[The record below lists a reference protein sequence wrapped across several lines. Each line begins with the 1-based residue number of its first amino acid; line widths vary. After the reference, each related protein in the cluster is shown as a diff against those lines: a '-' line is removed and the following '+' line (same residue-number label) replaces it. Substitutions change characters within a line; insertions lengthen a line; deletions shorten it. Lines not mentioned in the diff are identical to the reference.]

1 MYDYIISSRN
11 CRSISK
17 RSILTSLVVGFTLRN
32 LVLYDIDEAQ
42 ISSVYYSLLCDT
54 GDLVNF
60 QKKVCTA
67 HSKKNES
74 CVTQANTVYW
84 VKAKFI
90 LARIGNWIILTRC
103 TAWTCMWLLAASSLF
118 LWKRLKINYIKYQH
132 GDLSATKSS
141 TIRRWIWTYE

>member
-74 CVTQANTVYW
+74 CVTQANTGYRA
-84 VKAKFI
+84 KAKFI
-90 LARIGNWIILTRC
+90 LTRNGHSQTNTVVSC
-103 TAWTCMWLLAASSLF
+103 DC
-118 LWKRLKINYIKYQH
+118 R
-132 GDLSATKSS
+132 
-141 TIRRWIWTYE
+141 

>member
-1 MYDYIISSRN
+1 MVTFLPCPKETFILKSESCKLRCMNIISSRN

-67 HSKKNES
+67 STWYFNSVVVPRTIKFKL
-74 CVTQANTVYW
+74 YW
-84 VKAKFI
+84 
-90 LARIGNWIILTRC
+90 NIID
-103 TAWTCMWLLAASSLF
+103 
-118 LWKRLKINYIKYQH
+118 LKDQIKLNCLQP
-132 GDLSATKSS
+132 D
-141 TIRRWIWTYE
+141 